1 MNIGLNLIGSSN
13 DETNFSQKLLLTNT
27 QISKVPKA
35 FANGSSANIKFSKI
49 YLYKMILSGGVLGEL
64 IAGIPRL
71 MYLTGKE
78 VFKKTYH

>member
-13 DETNFSQKLLLTNT
+13 DENNFSQKLLLTNT

-35 FANGSSANIKFSKI
+35 FANGSSANITFSKI

-78 VFKKTYH
+78 VFKKIYH